1 MNPEPAPGRGRA
13 APTLSEPTPA
23 EPAPPWQPD
32 QARQLRADHTL
43 EDLRRLPP
51 DAPRVELVDG
61 VLHVAPS
68 PSEDHQD
75 ISALLYLWLRRHA
88 PAAYKPCLAVAVAL
102 SERDTRIPDVA
113 LRHAGGEGAR
123 HFITAGQVVVAVE
136 IVSPGT
142 RRTDRFA
149 KPGEY
154 AAAGIRHYWRVEQDP
169 VHIHAYRLGDQ
180 PGRSGFREYELV
192 AESSDVLTLAE
203 PFRIRLPIARI
214 TP

>member
-1 MNPEPAPGRGRA
+1 M
-13 APTLSEPTPA
+13 TA
-23 EPAPPWQPD
+23 EPIPSVGARGGVLWHPD
-32 QARQLRADHTL
+32 PARQLRADHTL
-43 EDLRRLPP
+43 EDLLSLPA

-75 ISALLYLWLRRHA
+75 ICFLVCAWLRAHA
-88 PAAYKPCLAVAVAL
+88 PAGYKACLAVGVAL
-102 SERDTRIPDVA
+102 SERDLRIPDVL
-113 LRHAGGEGAR
+113 LRQAGGEGGR
-123 HFITAGQVVVAVE
+123 HFLTADQVVLAVE

-169 VHIHAYRLGDQ
+169 VHVYAYRLSDQ
-180 PGRSGFREYELV
+180 PGRSGMREYVL
-192 AESSDVLTLAE
+192 AGDSTDVLTVDE
-203 PFRIRLPIARI
+203 PFAIRLPVARI

>member
-1 MNPEPAPGRGRA
+1 MTADPIPATALLAGA
-13 APTLSEPTPA
+13 L
-23 EPAPPWQPD
+23 WQPD
-32 QARQLRADHTL
+32 PLRQSRADHTL
-43 EDLRRLPP
+43 EDWLDLPS

-61 VLHVAPS
+61 VLRVAPS

-75 ISALLYLWLRRHA
+75 ISALLWSWLRGNA
-88 PAAYKPCLAVAVAL
+88 PAGYKASLAVGVAL
-102 SERDTRIPDVA
+102 SERDVRIPDVL
-113 LRHAGGEGAR
+113 LRQAGGDGSR
-123 HFITAGQVVVAVE
+123 HFLTADQVVIAVE

-169 VHIHAYRLGDQ
+169 VHVYAYRLSDQ
-180 PGRSGFREYELV
+180 PGRSGFREYELM
-192 AESSDVLTLAE
+192 ADSADVLKLSD
-203 PFRIRLPIARI
+203 PFAIRLPIARI

>member
-1 MNPEPAPGRGRA
+1 MTAEQTPSA
-13 APTLSEPTPA
+13 AVVGA
-23 EPAPPWQPD
+23 APWQPD
-32 QARQLRADHTL
+32 PLRQIRADHTL
-43 EDLRRLPP
+43 EDLLDLPA

-75 ISALLYLWLRRHA
+75 ISALLWAWLRAHA
-88 PAAYKPCLAVAVAL
+88 PAGYKTALAVGVAL
-102 SERDTRIPDVA
+102 SERDVRIPDVV
-113 LRHAGGEGAR
+113 LRLAGGDGSR
-123 HFITAGQVVVAVE
+123 HFLTADQVVVAVE

-169 VHIHAYRLGDQ
+169 VHVYAYRLSDH
-180 PGRSGFREYELV
+180 PGRSGFREYALV
-192 AESSDVLTLAE
+192 GDSADVLKLGE
-203 PFRIRLPIARI
+203 PFAIRLPIAQI